1 MLSAGALSDGT
12 TPCRLA
18 FHAGRALVMENL
30 PHVTLRVACE
40 IIALTPVVFKQTRV
54 HDYAY
59 WPCTNLRAV
68 GFSPLPPTC
77 CACDR

>member
-1 MLSAGALSDGT
+1 
-12 TPCRLA
+12 
-18 FHAGRALVMENL
+18 MENL

-59 WPCTNLRAV
+59 
-68 GFSPLPPTC
+68 
-77 CACDR
+77 